1 MFSEEYLK
9 SLKVKRRIE
18 NYTIAKK
25 LYIAA
30 CDMDIHD
37 YDETAKDDIMN
48 IAKEIENIN
57 HDKTLYVCLKC
68 IEDNTNDITM
78 ED

>member
-1 MFSEEYLK
+1 MLSEEYM
-9 SLKVKRRIE
+9 
-18 NYTIAKK
+18 IAKR

-37 YDETAKDDIMN
+37 YDKTAKDDIMN

-57 HDKTLYVCLKC
+57 HNKTLYACLKC